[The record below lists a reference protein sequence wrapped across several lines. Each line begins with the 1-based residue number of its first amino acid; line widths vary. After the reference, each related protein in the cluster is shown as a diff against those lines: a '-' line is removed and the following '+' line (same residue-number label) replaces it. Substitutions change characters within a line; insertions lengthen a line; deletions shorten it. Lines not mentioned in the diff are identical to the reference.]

1 MYRKPEIWLAKHKY
15 EQEQGRARQNSH
27 QHQEQISPN
36 HMQAL
41 FLGPVQYVQIEYV
54 LHFIKKVLCSSD
66 FRHYTIS

>member
-1 MYRKPEIWLAKHKY
+1 MSRSKEGPDRTVK
-15 EQEQGRARQNSH
+15 